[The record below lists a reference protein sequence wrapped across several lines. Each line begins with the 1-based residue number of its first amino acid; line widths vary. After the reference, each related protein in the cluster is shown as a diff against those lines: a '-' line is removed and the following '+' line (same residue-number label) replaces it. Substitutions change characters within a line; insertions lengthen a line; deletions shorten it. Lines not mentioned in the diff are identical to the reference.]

1 LDPEPEVRSLD
12 RFLYRKRKLERRQ
25 KRKLARARW
34 KARKYIPAMSP
45 TTILTPPA
53 TNKFEESVKIEP
65 EAPDVDE
72 YQPSINE
79 GRRKPKPTI
88 TDVGEFQQFVLPG
101 EVKKV
106 NSIVEETLDRFD
118 DVGVGD
124 VGVGDDNVDVVVAK
138 APVVV
143 EGVSSDTDQVTML

>member
-1 LDPEPEVRSLD
+1 
-12 RFLYRKRKLERRQ
+12 
-25 KRKLARARW
+25 
-34 KARKYIPAMSP
+34 M
-45 TTILTPPA
+45 
-53 TNKFEESVKIEP
+53 KIEP
-65 EAPDVDE
+65 EAPDVDVGE
-72 YQPSINE
+72 YQPSIK
-79 GRRKPKPTI
+79 RKPKPTI

-106 NSIVEETLDRFD
+106 NSIAEETLDRFD
-118 DVGVGD
+118 D

>member
-1 LDPEPEVRSLD
+1 
-12 RFLYRKRKLERRQ
+12 
-25 KRKLARARW
+25 
-34 KARKYIPAMSP
+34 M
-45 TTILTPPA
+45 
-53 TNKFEESVKIEP
+53 KIEP
-65 EAPDVDE
+65 EAPDVDVGE

-106 NSIVEETLDRFD
+106 NSIAEETLDRFD
-118 DVGVGD
+118 D

-143 EGVSSDTDQVTML
+143 EGVSSDTSEVTML